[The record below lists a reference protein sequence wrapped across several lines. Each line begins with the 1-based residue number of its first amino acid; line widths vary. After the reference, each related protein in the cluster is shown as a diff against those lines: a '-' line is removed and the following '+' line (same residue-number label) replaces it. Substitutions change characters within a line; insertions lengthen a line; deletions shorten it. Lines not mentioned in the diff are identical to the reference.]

1 MINGSHPNIVPTEA
15 TATII
20 HLRSN
25 NLKGPIAAPRIS
37 APLFRLALF
46 WKNITK
52 LIALAVSKS
61 FWWTTSSDLVANILA
76 VMDPLARE
84 DVPLSK
90 NYSAPAKILIPPT
103 IANWQGRRLET
114 SQRFL
119 RTENWRKRTKRRR
132 KPKLPQNPD
141 ANNLRASAAVL
152 TRKVRLRA
160 GFRILRKMT
169 LRRMIPIAL
178 TRASK
183 KPCTSFVL
191 SFPMLSRLM
200 INQDLFQI
208 SRRNGYVDWKAPLT
222 KNENVTF

>member
-1 MINGSHPNIVPTEA
+1 MINGSHPNLVPTEA

-25 NLKGPIAAPRIS
+25 NLKDPIAVLRIS

-52 LIALAVSKS
+52 SIAWAVNKS
-61 FWWTTSSDLVANILA
+61 FWWTTSSDLETNILA
-76 VMDPLARE
+76 VMDPLAKE

-90 NYSAPAKILIPPT
+90 NYNAPAKILIPST
-103 IANWQGRRLET
+103 LANWKSRRLET
-114 SQRFL
+114 SLPFL

-132 KPKLPQNPD
+132 NPKLPQNPD
-141 ANNLRASAAVL
+141 ANNLRASAVL
-152 TRKVRLRA
+152 TRKVCHRA

-191 SFPMLSRLM
+191 NFPMLSRLM
-200 INQDLFQI
+200 INQDSFQI
-208 SRRNGYVDWKAPLT
+208 LRRNGYVDWKAPLT
-222 KNENVTF
+222 KSEEIT